1 MFLEGRFLAFAH
13 RGGNESAPENSFKAF
28 YNAVQIGYKYLETDV
43 HLTKDGYLIAFHDA
57 SLDRVTNKNGLIK
70 DLKLS
75 DIKKAKI
82 DGTEEIPLLLELLDS
97 FPNCFFN
104 IDCKVDETVKP
115 LVDLIKNKALF
126 DRVCVGSFSQ
136 KRINYIR
143 KSLGKDVKTSM
154 GPSEVILS
162 KFLSYTSVKYNFQS
176 SYTSIP
182 IKRYGVS
189 LLDKRNI
196 DYLKSTNQ
204 KVIAWT
210 INNEDQ
216 MKMLINMG
224 VDGIMTDNL
233 SLLKKVL
240 IDENLW

>member
-1 MFLEGRFLAFAH
+1 M
-13 RGGNESAPENSFKAF
+13 
-28 YNAVQIGYKYLETDV
+28 
-43 HLTKDGYLIAFHDA
+43 
-57 SLDRVTNKNGLIK
+57 
-70 DLKLS
+70 
-75 DIKKAKI
+75 
-82 DGTEEIPLLLELLDS
+82 
-97 FPNCFFN
+97 
-104 IDCKVDETVKP
+104 
-115 LVDLIKNKALF
+115 
-126 DRVCVGSFSQ
+126 
-136 KRINYIR
+136 
-143 KSLGKDVKTSM
+143 
-154 GPSEVILS
+154 
-162 KFLSYTSVKYNFQS
+162 KYNFQS

>member
-13 RGGNESAPENSFKAF
+13 RGGSESAPENSFKAF
-28 YNAVQIGYKYLETDV
+28 YRAVEIGYKYLETDV
-43 HLTKDGYLIAFHDA
+43 HLTKDGYLITFHDA